1 MTARIELVERGET
14 LTFTPDDLLLFHGP
28 GSPGGVAIAFQVLA
42 RALPLLAPSTG
53 EPCERRAVRIRTP
66 FPGPG
71 ARDAFEM
78 ATRAV
83 SDGRF
88 TVDPAQARPD
98 LGRTRER
105 FVFVV
110 AHHADEVTLTLE
122 AGFVTE
128 EFVDLVA
135 VDGRSAEQERH
146 LDELKRDLA
155 RRVLAAPA
163 ADVFSAV
170 ASARRTS

>member
-1 MTARIELVERGET
+1 MTATIQVVERGRT

-28 GSPGGVAIAFQVLA
+28 ASPGGVAIGFQVLA
-42 RALPLLAPSTG
+42 RALPLLAASLQA
-53 EPCERRAVRIRTP
+53 PCERRTLRIRTP

-78 ATRAV
+78 TTRAV

-88 TVDPAQARPD
+88 TLDPDLARPD

-105 FVFVV
+105 FVFAVTHR
-110 AHHADEVTLTLE
+110 AAEVTLTLND
-122 AGFVTE
+122 GFVTE

-135 VDGRSAEQERH
+135 VDGRTPEQERH
-146 LDELKRDLA
+146 LDALKLDLA
-155 RRVLAAPA
+155 QRVLAVPATAVFAAEPPA
-163 ADVFSAV
+163 AA
-170 ASARRTS
+170 